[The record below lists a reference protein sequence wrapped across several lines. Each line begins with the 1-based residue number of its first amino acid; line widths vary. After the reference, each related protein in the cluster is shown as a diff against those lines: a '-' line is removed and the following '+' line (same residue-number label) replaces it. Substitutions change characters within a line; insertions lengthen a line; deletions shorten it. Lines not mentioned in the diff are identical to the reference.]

1 VNEEATRDDRT
12 TAEAETPK
20 DDRTTAKAE
29 TPNDDPPRA
38 TAGATAAEIAQ
49 NRKNLGKVGQ
59 IHLVMLLGA
68 LTLWAAADAWATTS
82 SLGIATLLAVA
93 NAIVAATVIAGI
105 VHEWGHYFGARS
117 AGARTQVLDKPINY
131 FFIFQFPFEHNDR
144 DQFLAM
150 SWGGIL
156 APWLP
161 VALVAAL
168 IPIDNPGRAMLL
180 AAFVTRAV
188 QVGVFEVP
196 VAGRTRR
203 GGDPQGELERQLVG
217 GFTQSRYAGLAVG
230 ALVWLAV

>member
-1 VNEEATRDDRT
+1 MEEEKTNGART
-12 TAEAETPK
+12 DESAEAI
-20 DDRTTAKAE
+20 
-29 TPNDDPPRA
+29 
-38 TAGATAAEIAQ
+38 AAEAAQ
-49 NRKNLGKVGQ
+49 NRRNLGKVGQ

-68 LTLWAAADAWATTS
+68 LTLWAAADTWAAAS

-93 NAIVAATVIAGI
+93 NAIVAATIIAGI
-105 VHEWGHYFGARS
+105 VHEWGHYVGARV

-161 VALVAAL
+161 VAIVAAS
-168 IPIDNPGRAMLL
+168 IPIDNASRAMLL

-196 VAGRTRR
+196 VAGRARK
-203 GGDPQGELERQLVG
+203 GGDPQGELERQLLG
-217 GFTQSRYAGLAVG
+217 GFSQSRYAGLVVG
-230 ALVWLAV
+230 ALVWLAL

>member
-1 VNEEATRDDRT
+1 MEEEKTNGART
-12 TAEAETPK
+12 DESAEAI
-20 DDRTTAKAE
+20 
-29 TPNDDPPRA
+29 
-38 TAGATAAEIAQ
+38 AAEAAQ
-49 NRKNLGKVGQ
+49 NRRNLGKVGQ

-68 LTLWAAADAWATTS
+68 LTLWAAADTWAAAS

-105 VHEWGHYFGARS
+105 VHEWGHYVGARV

-161 VALVAAL
+161 VAIVAAS
-168 IPIDNPGRAMLL
+168 IPIDNASRAMLL

-196 VAGRTRR
+196 VAGRARK
-203 GGDPQGELERQLVG
+203 GGDPQGELERQLLG
-217 GFTQSRYAGLAVG
+217 GFSQSRYAGLVVG
-230 ALVWLAV
+230 ALVWLAL